1 MTELNDKILDDKGTV
16 LKDKVIIILGN
27 TRFDSEIQATSLFI
41 ARHLS
46 EDNKVFF
53 VDYPFTFKDYFKY
66 RKANKYDKRSNQFS
80 CFSDGLID
88 TDLPNLKIVITPPVL
103 PINFLP
109 EGIIFRLLLKINEF
123 VIGTRLKKILK
134 KERAT
139 KFIYMNSFNFHY
151 PNIANHIKPT
161 LTIYHC
167 VDPMIVPYDMKHGIK
182 SEGQL
187 VKNSDLVI
195 CTSKALYNEKV
206 LQNKNTYFVPNGT
219 DSGQTAEK
227 STPTLKIHE
236 KVKGLPKPIVG
247 YLGTIERRID
257 YDLIY
262 KIILANPDK
271 TFILAG
277 PVTDNYIPEHFYK
290 INNLHI
296 LGAIPYDEVPQMINS
311 FDVAII
317 PFKKDSVSD
326 TIFPIKLFEYLSA
339 GKPVICT
346 DFNPDLKDFTND
358 MVKYCNDANLFSEAI
373 NEAIISDSISKI
385 QNRKNLAKENTWKK
399 RADNIG
405 KIINP
410 YLK

>member
-1 MTELNDKILDDKGTV
+1 MIELKETILDDKGTI

-53 VDYPFTFKDYFKY
+53 IDYPFTFKDYFKY
-66 RKANKYDKRSNQFS
+66 RKTRKYDQRSKQFS
-80 CFSDGLID
+80 YFSDGLIE
-88 TDLPNLKIVITPPVL
+88 TDQPNLKIVITPPVL
-103 PINFLP
+103 PVNFLP
-109 EGIIFRLLLKINEF
+109 EGFIFRSLLKINEAI
-123 VIGTRLKKILK
+123 IGSRLKKILK
-134 KERAT
+134 KNGIT
-139 KFIYMNSFNFHY
+139 NFVYINSFNFHY
-151 PNIANHIKPT
+151 PNIAEHIKPT

-182 SEGQL
+182 SEAQL

-206 LQNKNTYFVPNGT
+206 LQNEHTYFVPNAT
-219 DSGQTAEK
+219 DSGQMVDTSEL
-227 STPTLKIHE
+227 TLKIHE

-257 YDLIY
+257 YDLIQ
-262 KIILANPDK
+262 KIILVNPDK

-277 PVTDNYIPEHFYK
+277 PVTENYIPEYFYR

-296 LGAIPYDEVPQMINS
+296 VGAIPYQEVPHMINS

-358 MVKYCNDANLFSEAI
+358 MVKYCSDANIFSEAI
-373 NEAIISDSISKI
+373 NEAITTDSISKI
-385 QNRKNLAKENTWKK
+385 EQRKALAKENTWKK
-399 RADNIG
+399 RSDQIG
-405 KIINP
+405 KIINK
-410 YLK
+410 YLE